1 MRTEV
6 KWVREC
12 AQVRR
17 DSNAKTVGHA
27 NRRRC
32 CCCLSPL
39 QSSLHPHNELLSQTQ
54 TVTSSETTYGG
65 GEAVMHCESTL
76 LQSALSIVY
85 GKEHDV
91 VQPRLL
97 YRHEGKKQH

>member
-1 MRTEV
+1 MPIGDGAAAA
-6 KWVREC
+6 C
-12 AQVRR
+12 
-17 DSNAKTVGHA
+17 
-27 NRRRC
+27 
-32 CCCLSPL
+32 
-39 QSSLHPHNELLSQTQ
+39 LLSRVHFILTMSFCHKQ

-65 GEAVMHCESTL
+65 GVAVMHCESTL

-91 VQPRLL
+91 VQPGLL